1 MAHPTLLNKIS
12 SIVPQQLPEHIRS
25 SYPTFI
31 TFLEAYYEYLQQQG
45 QAQEFINNTLA
56 YKDIDRTT
64 DAFVQYF
71 LKEYCDDLPTDVLVD
86 KQLVVKNIRQLY
98 NSKGNQKAFE
108 LLFRLLFN
116 KSIDFAF
123 PGQKILRASDGRWT
137 QDVTM
142 FVQTIVG
149 DPDSIVGA
157 TVKVVNATGYNT
169 VYIKDKKTTTE
180 SIDGAQVISTDK
192 FQYFID
198 NSNNI
203 PIAAGDIIE
212 YGTFRG
218 LVLPTTTNVSVIT
231 GGSGFK
237 VGDVFT
243 VRSGDGVASIIKI
256 SKVSSSGAILACQ
269 FIEYGVGYD
278 AEFFASFSSTSTE
291 IIPGA
296 IIFGTESITMT
307 DNTDGFIDEGALSKY
322 DYAFDTSNPAFE
334 PSYCGNILRTFLN
347 DSREVTGDLN
357 KIATI
362 YITLGAKAAYA
373 GYFKTNDG
381 FLSDDIHLQDRDYY
395 QPYSYVISIDE
406 QIHAYK
412 KAVLDIIHPAGT
424 KLFGNFRV
432 TNDYNTTLTAET
444 VFDQV

>member
-212 YGTFRG
+212 
-218 LVLPTTTNVSVIT
+218 
-231 GGSGFK
+231 
-237 VGDVFT
+237 
-243 VRSGDGVASIIKI
+243 
-256 SKVSSSGAILACQ
+256 
-269 FIEYGVGYD
+269 
-278 AEFFASFSSTSTE
+278 
-291 IIPGA
+291 
-296 IIFGTESITMT
+296 
-307 DNTDGFIDEGALSKY
+307 
-322 DYAFDTSNPAFE
+322 
-334 PSYCGNILRTFLN
+334 
-347 DSREVTGDLN
+347 
-357 KIATI
+357 
-362 YITLGAKAAYA
+362 
-373 GYFKTNDG
+373 
-381 FLSDDIHLQDRDYY
+381 
-395 QPYSYVISIDE
+395 
-406 QIHAYK
+406 
-412 KAVLDIIHPAGT
+412 
-424 KLFGNFRV
+424 
-432 TNDYNTTLTAET
+432 
-444 VFDQV
+444 